1 MDTYLSG
8 RKEDKKIREN
18 HKLIFSNITKVLF
31 SNSPKFYF
39 FLLSL
44 TIINYTFIKIRHYIL
59 PIFYPLIL
67 PNMMLGIWSWLLFLH
82 MGYIVDSETLLHLRN
97 IEVFSC

>member
-18 HKLIFSNITKVLF
+18 RKLIFSNIIQP
-31 SNSPKFYF
+31 PKFYF

-44 TIINYTFIKIRHYIL
+44 TIINYMFIKIRHYIL